1 MLDNKEKIRVFCN
14 VKLKIAFMS
23 SSLLCNIQYCLKNK
37 HKTDVSMTAYG
48 KLRYDKRDNAFL
60 FDGESFGTNHYEV
73 YETWK
78 TLIGVYLVIR
88 LLFMGLGLGISACL
102 LHKNEEAIR

>member
-1 MLDNKEKIRVFCN
+1 
-14 VKLKIAFMS
+14 
-23 SSLLCNIQYCLKNK
+23 
-37 HKTDVSMTAYG
+37 MTAYG